1 METILRKSQQE
12 IGSQWKQ
19 DYLVSFDSINLQ
31 NNLRVGDGKRI
42 ISQGCAAEHRNSF
55 AICFGLLQHFLGYL
69 TWTQLTL
76 ALQQHFSLR
85 SGQTKPAALIC
96 ST

>member
-1 METILRKSQQE
+1 MEARLSSQ
-12 IGSQWKQ
+12 
-19 DYLVSFDSINLQ
+19 LDSINLQ
-31 NNLRVGDGKRI
+31 NNLGVGDGKRI

-76 ALQQHFSLR
+76 ALQQHFRLR
-85 SGQTKPAALIC
+85 PGQTKPAALIC